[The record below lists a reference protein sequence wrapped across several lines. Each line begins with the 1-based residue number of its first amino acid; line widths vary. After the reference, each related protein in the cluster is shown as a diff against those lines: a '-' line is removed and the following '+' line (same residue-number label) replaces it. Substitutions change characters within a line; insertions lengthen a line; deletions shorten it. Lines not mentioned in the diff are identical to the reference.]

1 MNTPG
6 WEVIKT
12 MRKTGT
18 GLMEVFGM
26 GSITGHQA
34 SLAIILELSI
44 ILVLTIRGQDSGMT
58 GVLKIN

>member
-6 WEVIKT
+6 WEVIKMT
-12 MRKTGT
+12 RRAGN
-18 GLMEVFGM
+18 GLMEVIGL

-34 SLAIILELSI
+34 SLAILVDLRI

-58 GVLKIN
+58 GVLRIN